1 MLWLFIF
8 TLAVSLYDWRTR
20 RIPNWYSL
28 PLLIAG
34 LIAHFPGNQDL
45 WFASLVLLIAWTMN
59 WMSAGDAKLWIT
71 LLWALPIDYSSQ
83 ALPLMFTSFL
93 LTGLGQIIWRIVGKQ
108 SLTKS
113 LTPGAWRTIPF
124 VLMCWYVH

>member
-1 MLWLFIF
+1 M
-8 TLAVSLYDWRTR
+8 
-20 RIPNWYSL
+20 
-28 PLLIAG
+28 G
-34 LIAHFPGNQDL
+34 
-45 WFASLVLLIAWTMN
+45 
-59 WMSAGDAKLWIT
+59 AGDAKLWIT
-71 LLWALPIDYSSQ
+71 LLWALPIEHSSQ

-93 LTGLGQIIWRIVGKQ
+93 LTGLGQILWRIVGKQ